1 MLLMSCITT
10 FWLLDKLIENIR
22 KNPIVIYQS
31 DIATQ
36 ITNIAFPTITY
47 CTAPTQKCWKNVMQ
61 SCICLVEIGA
71 SFPMKSEF

>member
-1 MLLMSCITT
+1 MLVMSCITT

-47 CTAPTQKCWKNVMQ
+47 CTAPDPKVLEKRDAILHLFSRNR
-61 SCICLVEIGA
+61 
-71 SFPMKSEF
+71 SELSDEE